1 MIVLVRNLNRFRL
14 WLHLDDFGLH
24 HNWPILRDDLS
35 IVMHQSL
42 LVHVD
47 VFFMKHLDLLIGDA
61 ESFSVH
67 QRLDGGELVQEN
79 EVGVVNLEVNGV
91 AIRENQFVF

>member
-1 MIVLVRNLNRFRL
+1 MIVLVRNFNRLSF
-14 WLHLDDFGLH
+14 WLLLDDFGFH
-24 HNWPILRDDLS
+24 HDLLIFRYDFS

-79 EVGVVNLEVNGV
+79 EVGVMNLEINGV
-91 AIRENQFVF
+91 AIRENQLVF